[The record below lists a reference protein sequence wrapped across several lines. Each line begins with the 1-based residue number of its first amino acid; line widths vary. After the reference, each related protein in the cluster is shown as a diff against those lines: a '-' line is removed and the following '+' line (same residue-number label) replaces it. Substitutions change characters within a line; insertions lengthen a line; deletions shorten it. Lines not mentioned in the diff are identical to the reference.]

1 MFLRTVKRDR
11 LIWSNFVAFSEYLN
25 FKIDYFKFYLF
36 RFVCKFCSYVGMCFF
51 LGFDLKI
58 EFVSTYSKTKKRLS
72 KAYELHSGYIFKS
85 PFDPVYAIVLETF
98 EDAFQRPFSIR
109 TFLYVVTFAYI
120 LFAIKVKSSQLEGR
134 KRHLIFSFLIKI
146 HGTAKQT
153 KAQHFFSSCV
163 KYSNK
168 ISARLFFLKV
178 HIF

>member
-1 MFLRTVKRDR
+1 M
-11 LIWSNFVAFSEYLN
+11 
-25 FKIDYFKFYLF
+25 
-36 RFVCKFCSYVGMCFF
+36 
-51 LGFDLKI
+51 
-58 EFVSTYSKTKKRLS
+58 S
-72 KAYELHSGYIFKS
+72 KAYELHRGYIFKS

-98 EDAFQRPFSIR
+98 EDAFQRPFPAR

-168 ISARLFFLKV
+168 ISARLFFLTTRISV
-178 HIF
+178 EWI

>member
-1 MFLRTVKRDR
+1 MSCIAVTHTYKSPFDPVC
-11 LIWSNFVAFSEYLN
+11 
-25 FKIDYFKFYLF
+25 FKFYLF
-36 RFVCKFCSYVGMCFF
+36 RFICKFCNCI
-51 LGFDLKI
+51 GFDLNIPSMYI
-58 EFVSTYSKTKKRLS
+58 ELVHILKTKKRMS
-72 KAYELHSGYIFKS
+72 KAYELHRGYIFKS
-85 PFDPVYAIVLETF
+85 AFDLVYAIVLETF
-98 EDAFQRPFSIR
+98 EDAFQRPFPTR

-168 ISARLFFLKV
+168 ISARLFFLTTRISV
-178 HIF
+178 EWI